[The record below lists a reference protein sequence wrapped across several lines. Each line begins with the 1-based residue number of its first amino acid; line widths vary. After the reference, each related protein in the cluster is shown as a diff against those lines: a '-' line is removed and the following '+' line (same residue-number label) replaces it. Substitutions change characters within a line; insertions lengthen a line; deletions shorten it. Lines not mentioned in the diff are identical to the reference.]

1 MRSVCKITAT
11 AHPNQVSQN
20 ALVPPS
26 VSYHQTKPQHNGKYI
41 QRTCVA
47 MQHDSEENTYA
58 AEVLTLAVQVNCS
71 QSHEILFSTFTSS

>member
-1 MRSVCKITAT
+1 MGTLQRIR
-11 AHPNQVSQN
+11 
-20 ALVPPS
+20 
-26 VSYHQTKPQHNGKYI
+26 TKEILENLWADE
-41 QRTCVA
+41 VA